1 MEKGNL
7 EETETSQKEENFRN
21 TAIIIIREIREN
33 STLIKQ
39 EQDPIKRNI
48 QKIKRALENWTQNS
62 RNEKS
67 DRGVRWL
74 S

>member
-1 MEKGNL
+1 M
-7 EETETSQKEENFRN
+7 EETETLQKEENFRN
-21 TAIIIIREIREN
+21 TAIIIIREMREN

-39 EQDPIKRNI
+39 EQDTIKRNI
-48 QKIKRALENWTQNS
+48 QKIKRPLENWMQNS